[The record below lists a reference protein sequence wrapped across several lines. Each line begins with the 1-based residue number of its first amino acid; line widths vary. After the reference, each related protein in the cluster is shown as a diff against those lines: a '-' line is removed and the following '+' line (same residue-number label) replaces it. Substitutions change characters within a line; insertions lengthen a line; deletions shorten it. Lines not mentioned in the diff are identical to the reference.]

1 METSLDST
9 VDKQSTAG
17 RYTLAVLAAVL
28 ALLLR
33 QALSPLLGAN
43 SPYFTVWAAV
53 VFSAWY
59 CGLWPSIVTTLINA
73 LGIWYWFLPP
83 VHSFRV
89 EDPKTQIGMLAGF
102 GLLSGFIIALG
113 EASRRSHHKRRSVE
127 DAVRE
132 KESEFHLLADSI
144 PELCWMA
151 RGDGHI
157 FWYNAR
163 WYEYTGTTPEQM
175 EGWGWQSVHDPEI
188 LPSVLERWKASLAM
202 GQTFEME
209 FPLRGADGVFLW
221 FLTRIRPVRNSE
233 GNIIRWFGT
242 NTNIHEQRTLQQSLV
257 EARQELEIR
266 VSERTAELEQKA
278 SELLQKATLLDLVND
293 AIFIRCAEDKISYWN
308 EGAERLY
315 GWTSAEAVGRST
327 HEVLRTEFPVP
338 LDEIKSMDKWK
349 GELRQIKRDGSQ
361 IVVTSRWT
369 TLRDNEGK
377 PAGWLEINTDITARK
392 RAEEAARN
400 LSGRILNLQDEERR
414 RIARGLH
421 DSLGQYLTALKMSL
435 DLLSNTEGRQATVA
449 AECSEIVDK
458 CLTETRTISHLL
470 HPPLL
475 DEVGL
480 RSALQWYVD
489 GFAQRSDIQV
499 NLDLP
504 AELGRLDT
512 DIETALFRIVQEALT
527 NVHRHSS
534 ASEVDIRFLVDTKH
548 LQLDVSD
555 NGKGIPKDR
564 LQGVLESGSGT
575 GVGLAGIRER
585 VRDLGG
591 SMEINSDDAG
601 TAIIISIPL
610 TELAST
616 DSQENGESVRSIW
629 AA

>member
-1 METSLDST
+1 
-9 VDKQSTAG
+9 
-17 RYTLAVLAAVL
+17 
-28 ALLLR
+28 
-33 QALSPLLGAN
+33 
-43 SPYFTVWAAV
+43 
-53 VFSAWY
+53 
-59 CGLWPSIVTTLINA
+59 
-73 LGIWYWFLPP
+73 
-83 VHSFRV
+83 
-89 EDPKTQIGMLAGF
+89 
-102 GLLSGFIIALG
+102 
-113 EASRRSHHKRRSVE
+113 
-127 DAVRE
+127 
-132 KESEFHLLADSI
+132 
-144 PELCWMA
+144 
-151 RGDGHI
+151 
-157 FWYNAR
+157 
-163 WYEYTGTTPEQM
+163 
-175 EGWGWQSVHDPEI
+175 
-188 LPSVLERWKASLAM
+188 LAM

-242 NTNIHEQRTLQQSLV
+242 NTNIHEQRTLQQSLI

>member
-9 VDKQSTAG
+9 LDRKSTAA
-17 RYTLAVLAAVL
+17 RYSFAVLSAVL

-43 SPYFTVWAAV
+43 NPFFTVWAAV

-59 CGLWPSIVTTLINA
+59 CGLGPSIVTTLISA
-73 LGIWYWFLPP
+73 LGVWYWFLPP
-83 VHSFRV
+83 LHSFRQQ
-89 EDPKTQIGMLAGF
+89 DLTAQISGLVGF
-102 GLLSGFIIALG
+102 GVLSGFIIALG
-113 EASRRSHHKRRSVE
+113 EANRRSHRKGHSVE

-132 KESEFHLLADSI
+132 KENEFHLLADSI

-157 FWYNAR
+157 VWYNAR

-175 EGWGWQSVHDPEI
+175 EGWGWQSVHKPEI
-188 LPSVLERWKASLAM
+188 LPSVLERWKQSLAT

-209 FPLRGADGVFLW
+209 FPLRGADGVFRW

-233 GNIIRWFGT
+233 GRIVRWFGT
-242 NTNIHEQRTLQQSLV
+242 NTNIHEQRELRQSLI
-257 EARQELEIR
+257 EARQELEMR
-266 VSERTAELEQKA
+266 VRERTAELEQQA

-293 AIFIRCAEDKISYWN
+293 AIFVRGAEDKISYWN

-315 GWTSAEAVGRST
+315 GWKSGDVLGRSP

-338 LDEIKSMDKWK
+338 LEEIKSIDKWE
-349 GELRQIKRDGSQ
+349 GELRQIRRDGTQ

-377 PAGWLEINTDITARK
+377 SAGWLEINTDITARK
-392 RAEEAARN
+392 RAEEAARK
-400 LSGRILNLQDEERR
+400 LSGRILSLQDEERR

-421 DSLGQYLTALKMSL
+421 DSLGQYLTAIKMSL
-435 DLLSNTEGRQATVA
+435 DLLSTTEGRQAAVA
-449 AECSEIVDK
+449 SECSEIVDK

-475 DEVGL
+475 DEAGL

-499 NLDLP
+499 KLDLP
-504 AELGRLDT
+504 TELGRLDT
-512 DIETALFRIVQEALT
+512 DIETAMFRVVQEALT

-534 ASEVDIRFLVDTKH
+534 ASEVDIRLLVDAKH
-548 LQLDVSD
+548 IQLDVSD

-564 LQGVLESGSGT
+564 LQRVLESGSGT
-575 GVGLAGIRER
+575 GVGLAGMRER

-591 SMEINSDDAG
+591 SMEIKSDDAG
-601 TAIIISIPL
+601 TTIVISIPL
-610 TELAST
+610 TELAPT
-616 DSQENGESVRSIW
+616 DSQVNVESVRSIS

>member
-1 METSLDST
+1 
-9 VDKQSTAG
+9 
-17 RYTLAVLAAVL
+17 
-28 ALLLR
+28 
-33 QALSPLLGAN
+33 
-43 SPYFTVWAAV
+43 
-53 VFSAWY
+53 
-59 CGLWPSIVTTLINA
+59 
-73 LGIWYWFLPP
+73 
-83 VHSFRV
+83 V
-89 EDPKTQIGMLAGF
+89 E
-102 GLLSGFIIALG
+102 
-113 EASRRSHHKRRSVE
+113 
-127 DAVRE
+127 
-132 KESEFHLLADSI
+132 
-144 PELCWMA
+144 
-151 RGDGHI
+151 
-157 FWYNAR
+157 
-163 WYEYTGTTPEQM
+163 
-175 EGWGWQSVHDPEI
+175 
-188 LPSVLERWKASLAM
+188 
-202 GQTFEME
+202 
-209 FPLRGADGVFLW
+209 
-221 FLTRIRPVRNSE
+221 
-233 GNIIRWFGT
+233 
-242 NTNIHEQRTLQQSLV
+242 
-257 EARQELEIR
+257 
-266 VSERTAELEQKA
+266 
-278 SELLQKATLLDLVND
+278 
-293 AIFIRCAEDKISYWN
+293 
-308 EGAERLY
+308 
-315 GWTSAEAVGRST
+315 
-327 HEVLRTEFPVP
+327 
-338 LDEIKSMDKWK
+338 EIKSTDKWK
-349 GELRQIKRDGSQ
+349 GELRQIKRDGVQ
-361 IVVTSRWT
+361 IVVASRWT
-369 TLRDNEGK
+369 TLRDSEGK
-377 PAGWLEINTDITARK
+377 LAGWLEINTDITARK
-392 RAEEAARN
+392 RAEEAAKN

-421 DSLGQYLTALKMSL
+421 DSLGQYLAAIKMSL
-435 DLLSNTEGRQATVA
+435 DVLSTTEGRQAAVA
-449 AECSEIVDK
+449 LECSEIVDK

-512 DIETALFRIVQEALT
+512 DVETALFRIVQEALT